1 MEICKAKEMLK
12 ERVKMV
18 QEEKVVGKIDR
29 KLIPK
34 TKSKKSV
41 LKDKEEMEETE
52 AENEFQCRRC
62 NKKHGPRECPAFRK
76 KCNRCGKLNHF
87 EAACRLKRIQEIE
100 DLQDEENLTIEL
112 VNIVKGKIHQIGVV
126 A

>member
-1 MEICKAKEMLK
+1 MQGQGNVKRESQNGSRREGSWQNRQKADFED
-12 ERVKMV
+12 
-18 QEEKVVGKIDR
+18 KI
-29 KLIPK
+29 
-34 TKSKKSV
+34 
-41 LKDKEEMEETE
+41 KEECVERQGKDGRNES
-52 AENEFQCRRC
+52 ENEFQCRRC
-62 NKKHGPRECPAFRK
+62 NKKHEPRECPTFRK

-112 VNIVKGKIHQIGVV
+112 INIVKGKIHQIGVV